1 MKIRRIVT
9 GLDGNGKSVVQSDAR
24 LEREF
29 ESLPGFAN
37 TLFWAT
43 DGVPAVGIGCDADPV
58 PSVRSYMPGPGGTR
72 LMVVALPPD
81 ASMGRPGFD
90 PAAYGAEINAKVP
103 GFAEVFEIDAPG
115 MHTTDTV
122 DYGVLLDG
130 EVWLELDDGRE
141 LRLEPRDVV
150 VQNGTRHAWRNKS
163 DRQATLM
170 FVLVGAQRRR

>member
-9 GLDGNGKSVVQSDAR
+9 GLNGQGKALIQSDTR

-29 ESLPGFAN
+29 ASLPGFSN
-37 TLFWAT
+37 TLLWAT
-43 DGVPAVGIGCDADPV
+43 DGVPEVGVGCDADPV
-58 PSVRSYMPGPGGTR
+58 PAVTSYMPGPGGTR
-72 LMVVALPPD
+72 LMIVALPPD
-81 ASMGRPGFD
+81 ASMGLPGFD
-90 PAAYGAEINAKVP
+90 PAAYGAEVASKVP
-103 GFAEVFEIDAPG
+103 GFGEAFEIDAPG

-141 LRLEPRDVV
+141 VKVEPRDVV
-150 VQNGTRHAWRNKS
+150 VQNGTRHAWRNKG
-163 DRQATLM
+163 DRQATLL

>member
-9 GLDGNGKSVVQSDAR
+9 GLDGNGKAVLQSDTR
-24 LEREF
+24 LERTF
-29 ESLPGFAN
+29 DSLPGFAN
-37 TLFWAT
+37 TLFWST
-43 DGVPAVGIGCDADPV
+43 DGVPEVGVGRGADPV

-72 LMVVALPPD
+72 LMLVALPPD
-81 ASMGRPGFD
+81 ASMALPGFD
-90 PAAYGAEINAKVP
+90 PAAYGAEVASKVP
-103 GFAEVFEIDAPG
+103 GFGEAFEPDAPG

-141 LRLEPRDVV
+141 VQLQPRDVV

-163 DRQATLM
+163 GRQATLL
-170 FVLVGAQRRR
+170 FVLVGARRRR